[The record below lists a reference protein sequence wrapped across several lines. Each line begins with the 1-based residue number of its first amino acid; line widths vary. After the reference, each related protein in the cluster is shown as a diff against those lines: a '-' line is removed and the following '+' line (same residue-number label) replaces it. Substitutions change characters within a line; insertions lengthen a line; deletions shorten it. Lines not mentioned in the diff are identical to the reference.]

1 MGWGHN
7 GELDVLICCSQ
18 SSLEIRNCSR
28 KFFLSS
34 LIWPSTNLE
43 KEEVSSYSCFLLR
56 AKRSTDL
63 FLRAHFPSLLGSSA
77 WMVSLRRLMG
87 RNAAE
92 SLSFRSLPFSMEHVL
107 GSASG
112 PRTSV
117 FIVEVACW
125 AIQELQGVSKFT
137 CPAFQANVF
146 DIEQQHSSARFG
158 SVGLEC
164 NLEGKSR
171 SDSNV
176 HLPATFS
183 FFKKKFLLILR

>member
-77 WMVSLRRLMG
+77 WMVSLQRLMG

-125 AIQELQGVSKFT
+125 AIQGSCRGCPSSHVLHSRRMFLTLSNSIALPGLGLSDWNVTQKESPGVIQMFT
-137 CPAFQANVF
+137 SPQPFLFLKKN
-146 DIEQQHSSARFG
+146 
-158 SVGLEC
+158 
-164 NLEGKSR
+164 
-171 SDSNV
+171 
-176 HLPATFS
+176 S
-183 FFKKKFLLILR
+183 F